1 MNNSDDISRK
11 LLAAE
16 RAAALT
22 SLLESHDAHVA
33 KKRLEVVV
41 LGLNVVD
48 VLVRLPGKVRPGEK
62 YEVRDLTLQ
71 GGAPAGNAA
80 CGLAMLGWRV
90 GFVARLSDNTLSE
103 VSKAE
108 LSRCGVSA
116 DLLIHDPAAGPAV
129 AVVEINPAGERTV
142 FYSLNGYRS
151 LGAGDV
157 PSDAIQQAKLLLV
170 DGYETEAALAA
181 LQAANGSGCA
191 SVVDVEAGDPAVLR
205 QIIALAGHAILPLVA
220 ARELTDE
227 AEPEAALRILH
238 TWTGGQVAVTDGAR
252 GSWALDAEG
261 HLLHQPAFPVEVV
274 DTTGCGD
281 AFHAA
286 YASALLD
293 GLDLSMRLEFAAWFA
308 SRVALSLG
316 GRTNL
321 PTRLSLRD
329 GDLSPLSEHLRAH
342 LLGNFDAENVAKSPG
357 LSQTSN
363 ASQES
368 PFS

>member
-1 MNNSDDISRK
+1 M
-11 LLAAE
+11 
-16 RAAALT
+16 
-22 SLLESHDAHVA
+22 
-33 KKRLEVVV
+33 
-41 LGLNVVD
+41 
-48 VLVRLPGKVRPGEK
+48 
-62 YEVRDLTLQ
+62 
-71 GGAPAGNAA
+71 
-80 CGLAMLGWRV
+80 
-90 GFVARLSDNTLSE
+90 
-103 VSKAE
+103 
-108 LSRCGVSA
+108 
-116 DLLIHDPAAGPAV
+116 

-157 PSDAIQQAKLLLV
+157 PVDAIRQAKLLLV

-181 LQAANGSGCA
+181 LQAATGTDCV
-191 SVVDVEAGDPAVLR
+191 SVVDVEAGDPATLR

-220 ARELTDE
+220 AQELTGK
-227 AEPEAALRILH
+227 AEPETALRALCA
-238 TWTGGQVAVTDGAR
+238 WTPGQLAVTDGSR
-252 GSWALDAEG
+252 GSWALDATG
-261 HLLHQPAFPVEVV
+261 YLLHQPAFPVEVV

-293 GLDLSMRLEFAAWFA
+293 SLDLPLRLEFAAWFA

-321 PTRLSLRD
+321 PTRRSLRE
-329 GDLSPLSEHLRAH
+329 GDLTPLSEKLRAH
-342 LLGNFDAENVAKSPG
+342 LLRNSGAEKVAKSPG